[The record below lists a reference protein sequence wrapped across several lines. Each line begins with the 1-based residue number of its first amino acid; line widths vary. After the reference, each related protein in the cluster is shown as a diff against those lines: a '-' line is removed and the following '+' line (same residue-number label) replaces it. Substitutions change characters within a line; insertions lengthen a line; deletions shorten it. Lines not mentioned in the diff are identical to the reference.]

1 MINLEKVKMASKL
14 SIILCLVFV
23 LSSISLLAQ
32 DNLIVNTQGRKTV
45 SLNGTWHYLIDPYET
60 GFYDYRYKERPESDP
75 NAYWNKPKI
84 EKKSDWTE
92 HEFKSPNTIKVP
104 GDWNSQEPKFLYYE
118 GTVWYQ
124 RSFNKPEIQN
134 DEEVYLYFGAINYE
148 AHVYLNGKKLGMHKG
163 GFTPFN
169 FKVPKNQLLDEDNN
183 LVVHVNNNRFPDEVP
198 TVNTDWWNYGGITRD
213 VRLVFTSKKFIQ
225 QYHIQL
231 AQNQDILKSKKKKRF
246 QIEGWV
252 KFNEPVTSEEVSIS
266 IPELKL
272 KRKFQ
277 ANGDSIKVNFEANK
291 IDLWSTENPKLYDV
305 VFNFNNQKITD
316 KIGFRKIE
324 VDGTKILLNG
334 SQIFLRGISA
344 HEEISEEQR
353 RASGK
358 KDAEKIFGK
367 AKELHANMVRLAH
380 YPHNEHMPRVADSL
394 GLLLW
399 TEIPVYWTIDFDN
412 PEVYK
417 KAEAQLKE
425 MVARDRNRASV
436 IIWSVGNETPVS
448 NSRNAFMT
456 NLVKKA
462 KQLDDTRLIAAALE
476 VHYNNG
482 MNYVDDPLGEHTDII
497 ALNEYLGWY
506 IGTPEACKSAEWK
519 LKYNKPFFISE
530 TGAGAKG
537 GFHDDKEMRFSEEYQ
552 QWYYEEQIK
561 MFKNQFPE
569 SFSGLSPWILTDF
582 RSPKRHNQTY
592 QRGWNRKGLINNKG
606 NKKLA
611 FFTLQNYYK
620 ELEAKNTN

>member
-1 MINLEKVKMASKL
+1 MKHFLWIFL
-14 SIILCLVFV
+14 ILCLSFNLVT
-23 LSSISLLAQ
+23 AQ
-32 DNLIVNTQGRKTV
+32 DNLIINTEGRETV
-45 SLNGTWHYLIDPYET
+45 SLNGTWFYIIDPYET
-60 GFYDYRYKERPESDP
+60 GFYDYRFKERPETDP
-75 NAYWNKPKI
+75 GAYWNKL
-84 EKKSDWTE
+84 ESTKKSDWTE
-92 HEFKSPNTIKVP
+92 HEFKSPNTINVP
-104 GDWNSQEPKFLYYE
+104 GDWNSQDPKFLFYE

-124 RSFNKPEIQN
+124 RNFDKPKAINNK
-134 DEEVYLYFGAINYE
+134 DLYLYFGAVNYE

-163 GFTPFN
+163 GFTAFN
-169 FKVPKNQLLDEDNN
+169 FKISENLLKEKDNN
-183 LVVHVNNNRFPDEVP
+183 LVVHVNNNRYPNEVP

-213 VRLVFTSKKFIQ
+213 VKLVITPKQYIQ

-231 AQNQDILKSKKKKRF
+231 AQNQDILKSIKKKRF
-246 QIEGWV
+246 QVEGWI
-252 KFNEPVTSEEVSIS
+252 KLNKPLSSGEVSIT

-272 KRKFQ
+272 TKKFQ
-277 ANGDSIKVNFEANK
+277 ASGDSIKVNFEAK
-291 IDLWSTENPKLYDV
+291 KLKLWSTENPKLYDV
-305 VFNFNNQKITD
+305 VFNFNNNSIAD

-324 VDGTKILLNG
+324 VDGEKILLNG
-334 SQIFLRGISA
+334 RQIFLRGISI

-353 RASGK
+353 RANSK
-358 KDAEKIFGK
+358 KDAERLFGK
-367 AKELHANMVRLAH
+367 VQELNANMARLAH
-380 YPHNEHMPRVADSL
+380 YPHNEYMPKLADSL
-394 GLLLW
+394 GILLW

-417 KAEAQLKE
+417 KSEIQLKE
-425 MVARDRNRASV
+425 MITRDRNRASV

-448 NSRNAFMT
+448 KSRTNFMT
-456 NLVKKA
+456 NLVKKT
-462 KQLDDTRLIAAALE
+462 KQLDDTRLVAAALE

-482 MNYVDDPLGEHTDII
+482 FNFVDDPLGAYTDII

-506 IGTPEACKSAEWK
+506 IGTPEACKTAEWK

-530 TGAGAKG
+530 TGAGAKSG
-537 GFHDDKEMRFSEEYQ
+537 YHDVKEARFSEEYQ

-561 MFKNQFPE
+561 MFKNQFPK

-592 QRGWNRKGLINNKG
+592 QRNWNRKGLIGDQG

-620 ELEAKNTN
+620 ELEAKENQKNK

>member
-1 MINLEKVKMASKL
+1 MKNIVLGFIMT
-14 SIILCLVFV
+14 FV
-23 LSSISLLAQ
+23 SFNFIVAQ
-32 DNLIVNTQGRKTV
+32 DNLIINTQGRKTI
-45 SLNGTWHYLIDPYET
+45 SLNGTWHYIIDPYET
-60 GFYDYRYKERPESDP
+60 GFYDYRFKERPESDP
-75 NAYWNKPKI
+75 NAYWNKPIIK
-84 EKKSDWTE
+84 KKSDWTE
-92 HEFKSPNTIKVP
+92 HEFKTPNNINVP
-104 GDWNSQEPKFLYYE
+104 GDWNSQDPKFLYYE

-124 RSFNKPEIQN
+124 RNFDKPKMMD
-134 DEEVYLYFGAINYE
+134 DEDAYLYFGAVNYE

-169 FKVPKNQLLDEDNN
+169 FKIPESLLQDRDNN
-183 LVVHVNNNRFPDEVP
+183 LVVHVNNNRHPNEVP

-213 VRLVFTSKKFIQ
+213 VKLVLTPKQFIQ

-231 AQNQDILKSKKKKRF
+231 DQNQDILKAKKKKRY
-246 QIEGWV
+246 QIDGWV
-252 KFNEPVTSEEVSIS
+252 KLNEPTYSGDVSIT
-266 IPELKL
+266 IPELKINKQL
-272 KRKFQ
+272 Q
-277 ANGDSIKVNFEANK
+277 VNGDVIKFSFEAK
-291 IDLWSTENPKLYDV
+291 KMDLWSTDNPKLYDV
-305 VFNFNNQKITD
+305 VFNFNNHTISD

-324 VDGTKILLNG
+324 VNGTKILLNG
-334 SQIFLRGISA
+334 SQIFLRGISI

-353 RASGK
+353 RATSK
-358 KDAEKIFGK
+358 QDAAKLFGK
-367 AKELHANMVRLAH
+367 VKDLHANMARLAH
-380 YPHNEHMPRVADSL
+380 YPHNEYMPRMADSL

-399 TEIPVYWTIDFDN
+399 TEIPVYWTINFKD

-417 KAEAQLKE
+417 KSENQLKE
-425 MVARDRNRASV
+425 MVMRDRNRASV

-448 NSRNAFMT
+448 KTRNIFMT
-456 NLVKKA
+456 NLAKKA

-482 MNYVDDPLGEHTDII
+482 DNYVDDPLGEFTDII

-506 IGTPEACKSAEWK
+506 IGTPEACKTAQWR

-552 QWYYEEQIK
+552 QWYYQEQIK

-569 SFSGLSPWILTDF
+569 SYSGLSPWILTDF

-592 QRGWNRKGLINNKG
+592 QRGWNRKGLIDNEG

-611 FFTLQNYYK
+611 FYVLQKYYQ
-620 ELEAKNTN
+620 ELEAEEK